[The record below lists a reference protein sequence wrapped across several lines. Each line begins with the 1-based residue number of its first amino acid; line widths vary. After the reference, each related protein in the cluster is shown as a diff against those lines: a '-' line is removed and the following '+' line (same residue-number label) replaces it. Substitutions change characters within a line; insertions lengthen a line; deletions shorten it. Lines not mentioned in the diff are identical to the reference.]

1 MNKTHLS
8 VTTCVQVSK
17 SHESTPV
24 RSPAVTAEFID
35 GHFCCSLFLYHY
47 TYSGFVFPE
56 GCSKTMTERG
66 CPIPQSVGKF
76 PKGILDSQKYPHPNL
91 KKSL

>member
-35 GHFCCSLFLYHY
+35 GHFCCSLFFYHY
-47 TYSGFVFPE
+47 TYFGFAFPE
-56 GCSKTMTERG
+56 GCSKTRLNVVAQFHRVWENFQRA
-66 CPIPQSVGKF
+66 S
-76 PKGILDSQKYPHPNL
+76 
-91 KKSL
+91 